1 MRYEFKFDE
10 AISSI
15 LHVFEMR
22 EKPSAGI
29 DNPHI
34 RPAKISVCQ

>member
-22 EKPSAGI
+22 EKPSAAEGF
-29 DNPHI
+29 
-34 RPAKISVCQ
+34 